1 MMMARLMA
9 AKAAAAAVARLA
21 TEQAGGNDI
30 FMTPESYSKGG
41 RHLREGEC
49 KESKSR
55 RRSLALFRDASEVT
69 KWPFRSERSPN

>member
-30 FMTPESYSKGG
+30 FMTPESYSKRG
-41 RHLREGEC
+41 RHL
-49 KESKSR
+49 KESAKSR
-55 RRSLALFRDASEVT
+55 RADVGH
-69 KWPFRSERSPN
+69 